1 MAEKKNI
8 NKNLKK
14 RNVVQKSLTEE
25 DVKLLNEME
34 LKEAEKL
41 SEMRRE
47 YKKVTERLANGE
59 IPSRQDLQLAL
70 DLRKEDRSEG
80 KNSVKSTDLLY
91 MATTVKDPV
100 LVLETAK
107 EIKHHPELQKI
118 VFRDPKVNSDY
129 ASQISGAN
137 LRVAGKFACREFVRT
152 PSESN
157 LLALV
162 RIANTSGSDFERLAA
177 IVAKYGTEDQ
187 KRMFADKV
195 DRLSDEDMEKIND
208 KINGS
213 IVKEAKKELKKE
225 QQLGWDFTARYV
237 CDAKDEKGLL
247 EHLADM
253 IFGTDDE
260 ILKMS
265 KSARPSKQHKAEE
278 LRSGKMSFLHNT
290 EKSINSIK
298 LAKSEAGKNQK
309 FIEENNKL
317 VESEIARE
325 FDEFVQAQIAPYQ
338 SVLDGIRRMYPD
350 EAAYQG
356 YLNSLRNTSAY
367 KKAYT
372 KYDKMFKEKRAEL
385 EITVPT
391 KLRKDM
397 ENSAKVE
404 ARNSYTKK
412 SSLVKES
419 NKEMVLGEE
428 E

>member
-1 MAEKKNI
+1 MAKK
-8 NKNLKK
+8 KD
-14 RNVVQKSLTEE
+14 VVQKKLTETQ
-25 DVKLLNEME
+25 VKILDDME
-34 LKEAEKL
+34 VKEAEKL

-47 YKKVTERLANGE
+47 YKKVTEKLAKGE
-59 IPSRQDLQLAL
+59 IPSKQDLQLAL

-91 MATTVKDPV
+91 MAKTVKDPV

-107 EIKHHPELQKI
+107 EIKHHPDLQRI

-129 ASQISGAN
+129 AAQISGAN
-137 LRVAGKFACREFVRT
+137 LRVAGKFACREFVRN

-208 KINGS
+208 RINGS
-213 IVKEAKKELKKE
+213 VVKQAKKEMKDNH
-225 QQLGWDFTARYV
+225 QLGYDFVARYV
-237 CDAKDEKGLL
+237 YDSKDEKGLL

-253 IFGTDDE
+253 LFGTDDE

-265 KSARPSKQHKAEE
+265 ARHRKQHKAEE
-278 LRSGKMSFLHNT
+278 LRSEKMSFLHNT
-290 EKSINSIK
+290 EQSINSIK
-298 LAKSEAGKNQK
+298 LAKIEAGENQK
-309 FIEENNKL
+309 FVEENNKL
-317 VESEIARE
+317 VESKIEKE
-325 FDEFVQAQIAPYQ
+325 FDKFVQAQIAPYQ
-338 SVLDGIRRMYPD
+338 SVLNDIRKMYPD

-356 YLNSLRNTSAY
+356 YLNSLRNKSAY
-367 KKAYT
+367 KKAYAES
-372 KYDKMFKEKRAEL
+372 DKMFKEKRAEL

-391 KLRKDM
+391 ILRKDM

-404 ARNSYTKK
+404 ARHSYTKE
-412 SSLVKES
+412 SSPVKES